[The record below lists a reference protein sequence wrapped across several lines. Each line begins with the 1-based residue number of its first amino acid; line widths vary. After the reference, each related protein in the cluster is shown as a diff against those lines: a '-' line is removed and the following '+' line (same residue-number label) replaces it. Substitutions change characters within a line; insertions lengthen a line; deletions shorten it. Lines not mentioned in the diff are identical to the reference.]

1 MPQRMMLEFLMR
13 FLMLSLI
20 KNNHL
25 YASVFMCDVLSDQ
38 EYIMNIIADIY
49 D

>member
-1 MPQRMMLEFLMR
+1 MPQRIILEFLMR

-20 KNNHL
+20 KNNH
-25 YASVFMCDVLSDQ
+25 ASVFMCDVLSDQ
-38 EYIMNIIADIY
+38 EYIMNITTGIY